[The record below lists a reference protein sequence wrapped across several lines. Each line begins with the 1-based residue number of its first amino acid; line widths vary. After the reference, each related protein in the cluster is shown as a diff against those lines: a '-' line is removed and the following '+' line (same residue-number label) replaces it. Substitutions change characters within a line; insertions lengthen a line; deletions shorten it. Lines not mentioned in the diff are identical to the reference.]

1 MSLRQGVS
9 VRRSQPADSCDYP
22 CRQDVTVKH
31 LSMMSLQ
38 ILPAKVRTKHVA
50 LLDRVGVQD
59 ASNQQITVKQV
70 SLMHDD
76 PHFSH
81 EWV

>member
-1 MSLRQGVS
+1 M
-9 VRRSQPADSCDYP
+9 
-22 CRQDVTVKH
+22 KH
-31 LSMMSLQ
+31 MSMMSLQ

-76 PHFSH
+76 PYFSH

>member
-1 MSLRQGVS
+1 MRCRVCAKDVRGSLS
-9 VRRSQPADSCDYP
+9 LPAVEVQA
-22 CRQDVTVKH
+22 QDKRAEGCAA
-31 LSMMSLQ
+31 LQ
-38 ILPAKVRTKHVA
+38 ILPAKARTKHVA

-76 PHFSH
+76 PYFSH